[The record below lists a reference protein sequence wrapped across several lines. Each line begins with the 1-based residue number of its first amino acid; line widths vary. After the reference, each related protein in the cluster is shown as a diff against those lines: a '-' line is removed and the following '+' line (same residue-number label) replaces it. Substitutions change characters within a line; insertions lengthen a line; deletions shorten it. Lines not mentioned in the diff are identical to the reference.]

1 MREVQVTL
9 AELGLLVGTR
19 VALGCYLM
27 ATVLAARPGIRGRGP
42 ADHAAERGYVFV
54 AWR

>member
-9 AELGLLVGTR
+9 PELGLLVGTR
-19 VALGCYLM
+19 
-27 ATVLAARPGIRGRGP
+27 GRGL